1 MCFSSE
7 ERHTDDKEK
16 MNLEENGNS
25 DFVSYTENDN
35 STNTIETTGNDSGES
50 AHNRDTR
57 EDKRNHIPEDAAGHI
72 AAKRKG
78 SLEVSLTGPTKDSS
92 KVSAAISIAGDVGP
106 VHEES
111 PGCEHP
117 AFGKSL

>member
-16 MNLEENGNS
+16 MNLEENGSS
-25 DFVSYTENDN
+25 DFVSNTENDN
-35 STNTIETTGNDSGES
+35 STNTIETGNDSGES

-106 VHEES
+106 VHEEF
-111 PGCEHP
+111 PRCEHP